1 MTITITLINPEIP
14 PNTGT
19 IARLCAATGSQL
31 HIVGKP
37 NFDLSEK
44 ALKRAGLDYWHLVDV
59 SEYPDVHSY
68 IAECE
73 VDSTFVVTT
82 KAHLKYTAVRYPKA
96 TTLIFGNETAGL
108 PDWIHHQFQQNRVT
122 IPMKTIDQGMRS
134 LNLANSVSIVLYEII
149 RQQDI
154 F

>member
-59 SEYPDVHSY
+59 TEYSDIHAY
-68 IAECE
+68 IAQCPI
-73 VDSTFVVTT
+73 DSTFVVTT
-82 KAHLKYTAVRYPKA
+82 KAQLNYTAVTYPKA
-96 TTLIFGNETAGL
+96 TTLIFGNETSGL
-108 PDWIHHQFQQNRVT
+108 PNWIHHHFENTRVT
-122 IPMKTIDQGMRS
+122 IPMKTSNQGMRS

-149 RQQDI
+149 RQQAI